1 MPTILQ
7 YEVDVYGAAGK
18 KMEKDDIDRLKA
30 LTLHYEDNH
39 HQASSLSLRLFESW
53 VSWRSVHAACM

>member
-18 KMEKDDIDRLKA
+18 KMEKDDIDRLQA
-30 LTLHYEDNH
+30 LSLHYEDNH
-39 HQASSLSLRLFESW
+39 QPPGIKPSRGSDNRTNTRGVTSIIQ
-53 VSWRSVHAACM
+53 